1 MFDRKIE
8 EIELKHAVLEKKYKE
23 QEHQLEMFG
32 RESHRID
39 KEVQHTDFFLNK
51 VQPISLFTNQVTML
65 RSIIDDED

>member
-1 MFDRKIE
+1 
-8 EIELKHAVLEKKYKE
+8 
-23 QEHQLEMFG
+23 MFG

-39 KEVQHTDFFLNK
+39 NEVQHTDFFLNK